1 MKLLEAFICTACSGS
16 ANNNTN
22 RELEIIEIK
31 KYRYV
36 ITKTLREIKLEDLTR
51 EHQGFI

>member
-31 KYRYV
+31 KYTSV
-36 ITKTLREIKLEDLTR
+36 KPKTLGEIKLENLTR